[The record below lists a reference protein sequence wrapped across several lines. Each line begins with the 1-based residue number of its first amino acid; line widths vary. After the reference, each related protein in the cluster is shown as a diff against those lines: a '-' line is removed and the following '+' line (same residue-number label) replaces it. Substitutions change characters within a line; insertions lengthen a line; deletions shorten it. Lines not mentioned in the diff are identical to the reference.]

1 MPLESASYLHQL
13 EPSNPAPTD
22 QLRQADDHIRLIKQ
36 VLQDTF
42 PNIAGAVTST
52 HTELNGL
59 YSEPI
64 GVIKLWYGSLGTIP
78 TGYAACQG
86 QTLAKS
92 DGSGNITL
100 PDLRDKVVIGAGT
113 VAAQGASA
121 GAATASTTIST
132 AADHTHSTPAH
143 THTFA
148 VSGGTTSA
156 STAGSLSTTS
166 IDVDDS
172 AGSPAPVINSVSLSS
187 TSHTHTY
194 GGASGT
200 TDASA
205 AGTSGAGGSHTHTAT
220 NISTYQ
226 PSLGLH
232 YIMRY

>member
-42 PNIAGAVTST
+42 PNIAGAVTAT

-64 GVIKLWYGSLGTIP
+64 GIIKLWYGALVDIP

-86 QTLAKS
+86 QTLARS
-92 DGSGNITL
+92 DGAGNITL

-121 GAATASTTIST
+121 GSATSSATVST
-132 AADHTHSTPAH
+132 AAAH
-143 THTFA
+143 THTSAAHTHGMSF
-148 VSGGTTSA
+148 SGTTGSTSEGAIA
-156 STAGSLSTTS
+156 STTGQFDNTGTLATAVTGVTQGAT
-166 IDVDDS
+166 
-172 AGSPAPVINSVSLSS
+172 A
-187 TSHTHTY
+187 HTHTVTLSGSTDS
-194 GGASGT
+194 GGA
-200 TDASA
+200 A
-205 AGTSGAGGSHTHTAT
+205 ATSSDGSHTHTAT
-220 NISTYQ
+220 GISTYQ

-232 YIMRY
+232 YIVRY